1 MKRFLTLLIACAAV
15 SISAMAQGVKFVDAT
30 ELGIHGYTKKT
41 DKSPYY
47 RYDYTLYEE
56 GLHKSA
62 ISHSKKCPGLYVVF
76 KTNSSKISATWE
88 NVAARMGDNTTGI
101 SQQGLDL
108 YIKADGKWKYAAVG
122 RVSTLPQNNKRTK
135 TLIKNL
141 PEGDKECLLYLPL
154 WCELVSLQIGVDE
167 GATIEGLPSPFRHKV
182 VIHGSSITHGASA
195 SRSGMTYPA
204 RMSRN
209 LGIDFINFGFSG
221 QCKMQPQFLEFLKTC
236 EADAFIFDAF
246 SNPSEKQIKE
256 RLEGFV
262 KGMVEAHPGKPLIF
276 IQSPIDQDSRFN
288 TKKYAARMSLTKTA
302 AEMMKE
308 LRKQYKDVYFLAEPD
323 VLGTDATI
331 DNSHPTDLGFDRFI
345 KAYQPK
351 IAKILKK
358 YGIKGN

>member
-62 ISHSKKCPGLYVVF
+62 VSHSKKCPGLYVVF

-358 YGIKGN
+358 YGIK